1 MYSCL
6 HLHIHVPSVQLHYF
20 NWLELGK
27 GFYAYLRFIWTTMYV
42 HVTLMQLGSSIWLT
56 LLAGLKLI
64 LYGENSL
71 PEANLVH
78 TDIKGQFCF

>member
-1 MYSCL
+1 
-6 HLHIHVPSVQLHYF
+6 
-20 NWLELGK
+20 
-27 GFYAYLRFIWTTMYV
+27 MYV

-56 LLAGLKLI
+56 LLADLKLI

-78 TDIKGQFCF
+78 TDIKRQFCF